1 MQTIT
6 CLFERIKKAF
16 YLPRRRGKKYCM
28 QQMES
33 LVEYGSRRVIIT
45 ITAIFC
51 ALLEIVDTTIV
62 NVALNDMRGSL
73 GATLTEVAWVIT
85 AYAIGNVI
93 IVPMTSWLSVQFGRR
108 NYFAAS
114 IILFTVCSFLCGNA
128 SGIWELVLFRFLQG
142 LGGGALLVTSQT
154 IITESYPPEKRSMA
168 QAIYGLGVII
178 GPTLGPP
185 LGGYIV
191 DHASWPYIFY
201 INIPIGVIATLLT
214 LQFVRS
220 PKYGEKST
228 GSDIDW
234 LGIGLLALT
243 VGSLQYVLEKGQ
255 DDDWFNSSAILYLA
269 VAAFLGLF
277 FFIWRET
284 SFKNPIVELR
294 VLKNGNLRVGTILS
308 FIMGFG
314 LYGST
319 FIIPLYTQ
327 SILGWTAQQAG
338 MLMVP
343 AALTTAVMM
352 PMIGKLLQ
360 KGVPQQ
366 YLVAGG
372 MLLFSIFTFWGYF
385 ILTPDTDSDAF
396 FWMLIV
402 RGLGMGMLFIPITA
416 LSLSTLKG
424 QQIGQG
430 AAFTGMMRQLGGS
443 FGVALITTFMA
454 RQNMVHRSDLV
465 SKLDVSNPAVQQRVQ
480 ALQHSFI
487 NKGMNADV
495 ALKSSY
501 SSLDHMVTKQ
511 AAVLSYMDVFFYL
524 GLIFL
529 ICVPFV
535 IMVKGNK
542 AKKIDLG
549 EAMH

>member
-1 MQTIT
+1 MLQT
-6 CLFERIKKAF
+6 
-16 YLPRRRGKKYCM
+16 
-28 QQMES
+28 ES
-33 LVEYGSRRVIIT
+33 LVEYGGRRVIIT
-45 ITAIFC
+45 VTAIIC

-62 NVALNDMRGSL
+62 NVALTQMRGSL
-73 GATLTEVAWVIT
+73 GATLTEVGWVVT

-93 IVPMTSWLSVQFGRR
+93 IVPMTSWLSQQFGRS

-114 IILFTVCSFLCGNA
+114 IILFTICSFLCGN
-128 SGIWELVLFRFLQG
+128 STGIVELVIFRFLQG
-142 LGGGALLVTSQT
+142 IGGGALLVTSQT
-154 IITESYPPEKRSMA
+154 IITESYPPQKRGMA

-191 DHASWPYIFY
+191 DHYSWPLIFY

-214 LQFVRS
+214 LQYVRS
-220 PKYGEKST
+220 PKYGEKSAAK
-228 GSDIDW
+228 DVDW
-234 LGIGLLALT
+234 LGIGLLAVT

-255 DDDWFNSSAILYLA
+255 DDDWFSNNIIVYLTI
-269 VAAFLGLF
+269 AACLGLY
-277 FFIWRET
+277 FFIWRELT
-284 SFKNPIVELR
+284 VKKPIVELR

-327 SILGWTAQQAG
+327 TILGWTAQQAG

-343 AALTTAVMM
+343 AAITTAFMM
-352 PMIGKLLQ
+352 PIIGTLLQ

-366 YLVAGG
+366 YLAAVGFI
-372 MLLFSIFTFWGYF
+372 LFAVFTFWGYV
-385 ILTPDTDSDAF
+385 IITPDTNADDF

-402 RGLGMGMLFIPITA
+402 RGIGMGMLFIPITT

-443 FGVALITTFMA
+443 FGIALITTFIS
-454 RQNMVHRSDLV
+454 RQNVIHGTYLGNS
-465 SKLDVSNPAVQQRVQ
+465 LDITKPAVFQRVQ
-480 ALQHSFI
+480 GLQQFFI
-487 NKGMNADV
+487 SKGAGPAE
-495 ALKSSY
+495 ALKKAY
-501 SSLDHMVTKQ
+501 AALGGIINKQ
-511 AAVLSYMDVFFYL
+511 AAVLSYMDVFLYL
-524 GLIFL
+524 GVAFL
-529 ICVPFV
+529 LCVPFI
-535 IMVKGNK
+535 IMVKGNRGQK
-542 AKKIDLG
+542 LSMAD
-549 EAMH
+549 AH

>member
-1 MQTIT
+1 
-6 CLFERIKKAF
+6 
-16 YLPRRRGKKYCM
+16 M
-28 QQMES
+28 QQMDS

-93 IVPMTSWLSVQFGRR
+93 IVPMTSWLSQQFGRR

-128 SGIWELVLFRFLQG
+128 SGIWELVLYRFLQG
-142 LGGGALLVTSQT
+142 IGGGALLVTSQT
-154 IITESYPPEKRSMA
+154 IITESYPPAKRSMA

-220 PKYGEKST
+220 PKYGEKSIL
-228 GSDIDW
+228 SEIDW
-234 LGIGLLALT
+234 LGIGLLAIT

-255 DDDWFNSSAILYLA
+255 DDDWFNSSIIVYLTVTAI
-269 VAAFLGLF
+269 LGLF

-294 VLKNGNLRVGTILS
+294 VLKNSNLRIGTILS

-343 AALTTAVMM
+343 AALTTAFMM

-372 MLLFSIFTFWGYF
+372 MALFSLFTFWGYF
-385 ILTPDTDSDAF
+385 IVTPDTDSDSF

-402 RGLGMGMLFIPITA
+402 RGIGMGMLFIPITA
-416 LSLSTLKG
+416 LSLSSLKG

-443 FGVALITTFMA
+443 FGVALITTYMA
-454 RQNMVHRSDLV
+454 RQNMVHRSALV
-465 SKLDVSNPAVQQRVQ
+465 SRLDVNNPSVQQRVK
-480 ALQHSFI
+480 AIQHSFI
-487 NKGMNADV
+487 SKGINSEA

-501 SSLDHMVTKQ
+501 SAMDHIVSKQ

-524 GLIFL
+524 GVIFL
-529 ICVPFV
+529 VCVPFV
-535 IMVKGNK
+535 LMVKGNK
-542 AKKIDLG
+542 KTAG
-549 EAMH
+549 A